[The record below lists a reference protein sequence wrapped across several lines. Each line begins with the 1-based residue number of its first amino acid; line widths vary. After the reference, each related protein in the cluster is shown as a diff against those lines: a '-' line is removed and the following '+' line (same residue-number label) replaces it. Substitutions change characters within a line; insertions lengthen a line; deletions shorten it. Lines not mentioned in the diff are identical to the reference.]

1 MENFN
6 TILKQLLNFIPRR
19 EFENIVVKEQGDRYV
34 KHYDCWAQLTTML
47 YAQAGDKDSL
57 RDITTALSVHRNHW
71 YHLGITNIA
80 RSTLAYTNGHR
91 PYQIYEQLFYNLLYR
106 CHQQIKGIRKF
117 RFKNNLY
124 SLDSTTLDLC
134 LSLFDWAKF
143 RTAKGAIKMH
153 CLHNHQLGVP
163 DQIIVTDGKQSD
175 IKVAKNND
183 WPLELDSILSMD
195 RGYIDFEY
203 METLDSKGIYF
214 VTRAKENMRSS
225 LIGQHKFQN
234 KFGVLADKRIKLKGY
249 ASAKKY
255 PKELRLVI
263 FRDEKTR
270 KVYRFLTN
278 NFKLASSTIAKI
290 YKSRWNIEIFFKWIK
305 QNLKIKTFLGTSR
318 NAVLTQIWTAMI
330 YLLLLTYIKFQTQC
344 KYSLL
349 EFTRIIKSTI
359 FERKDLIDLLN
370 INLKKLGLVQLC
382 LPGT

>member
-6 TILKQLLNFIPRR
+6 TILGQLLNFIPRR
-19 EFENIVVKEQGDRYV
+19 EFENIVLKEAGDRYV
-34 KHYDCWAQLTTML
+34 KHYNCWAQLTTML
-47 YAQAGDKDSL
+47 YAQASDKDSL

-80 RSTLAYTNGHR
+80 RSTLAYANEHR
-91 PYQIYEQLFYNLLYR
+91 PYRIYEQLFYDLLSR
-106 CHQQIKGIRKF
+106 CHQQIEGGRKF

-124 SLDSTTLDLC
+124 SLDSTTVDLC
-134 LSLFDWAKF
+134 LALFDWAKF
-143 RTAKGAIKMH
+143 RRAKGAIKMH
-153 CLHNHQLGVP
+153 CLYNHQLRVP

-203 METLDSKGIYF
+203 LKTLDSKGIYF
-214 VTRAKENMRSS
+214 VTRAKDNMRSA

-234 KFGVLADKRIKLKGY
+234 KFGVLADKKIKLKGQ

-255 PKELRLVI
+255 PQELRLVV
-263 FRDEKTR
+263 FRDRETE

-278 NFKLASSTIAKI
+278 NFKLAPSTIAKI
-290 YKSRWNIEIFFKWIK
+290 YKSRWGIEIFFKWIK
-305 QNLKIKTFLGTSR
+305 QNLKIKTFLGTSK
-318 NAVLTQIWTAMI
+318 NAVLTQVWNAMI

-344 KYSLL
+344 RYSLL

-370 INLKKLGLVQLC
+370 INLKNLGLVQLC
-382 LPGT
+382 LPST